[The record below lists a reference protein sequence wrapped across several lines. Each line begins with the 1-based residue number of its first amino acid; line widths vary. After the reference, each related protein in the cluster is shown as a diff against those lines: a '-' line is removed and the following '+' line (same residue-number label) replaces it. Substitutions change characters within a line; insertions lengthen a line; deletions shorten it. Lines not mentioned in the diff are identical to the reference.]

1 MEFKDYYKI
10 LGVDKNADAE
20 AIKKAYRKLAA
31 KYHPDKNPGN
41 KTAEDRFKGI
51 NEANEVLSDPE
62 KRKRYDQLG
71 EHWNDPGFQNGYP
84 GGPGGREREGAAGG
98 RRRSQTFTQEDL
110 GDIFGGGGSFSDF
123 FETYFGGAGMG
134 GGRGPGAGRQGGAW
148 TAPQAGTD
156 YQADVEI
163 TLEEA
168 YTGAKKVFEI
178 NGKKLRLAFKPGIAD
193 GRVIRMEGKGG
204 PGANGGPDGDLHLR
218 MHVLPH
224 PFFERRG
231 DDLHLMLDLE
241 VQDAVIGKS
250 EEIRTLGGSVKLRIP
265 AETDNG
271 KVFRLKGQGMP
282 VYGNPEEHGDL
293 FVTVR
298 LRLPK
303 MLKPD
308 EIESFRKMAE
318 SRR

>member
-10 LGVDKNADAE
+10 LGVEKDADAE

-41 KTAEDRFKGI
+41 KSAEDRFKGI

-71 EHWNDPGFQNGYP
+71 AHWNDPGFQNGYP
-84 GGPGGREREGAAGG
+84 GGPGGQREGAAGG

-123 FETYFGGAGMG
+123 FETYFGSAGMG

-148 TAPQAGTD
+148 TAPQPGTD

-178 NGKKLRLAFKPGIAD
+178 NGKKLKLAFKPGIAD

-204 PGANGGPDGDLHLR
+204 PGSNGGPDGDFHLR
-218 MHVLPH
+218 IHVLSH
-224 PFFERRG
+224 PLLERRG

-241 VQDAVIGKS
+241 VEDAVVGKS

-265 AETDNG
+265 PETDNG

-282 VYGNPEEHGDL
+282 VYGKSDEHGDL

-303 MLKPD
+303 NLKPD
-308 EIESFRKMAE
+308 EIEFFRKMAE
-318 SRR
+318 GRR

>member
-20 AIKKAYRKLAA
+20 AVKKAYRKLAA

-41 KTAEDRFKGI
+41 KAAEDRFKEL
-51 NEANEVLSDPE
+51 NEANEVLSDAE

-71 EHWNDPGFQNGYP
+71 AHWNDPGFQ
-84 GGPGGREREGAAGG
+84 GGFGGREAAGAGGG
-98 RRRSQTFTQEDL
+98 RRRSRTFTQEDL
-110 GDIFGGGGSFSDF
+110 GGMFGGGGSFSDF
-123 FETYFGGAGMG
+123 FETFFGGAGMG
-134 GGRGPGAGRQGGAW
+134 GGMGPGGGRQGGAW
-148 TAPQAGTD
+148 TAPQPGND

-168 YTGAKKVFEI
+168 YSGAKKIFEI

-218 MHVLPH
+218 IHVLPH
-224 PFFERRG
+224 PLFERRG
-231 DDLHLMLDLE
+231 DDLYLMLDLE
-241 VQDAVIGKS
+241 TQDAVIGKS
-250 EEIRTLGGSVKLRIP
+250 EEIRTLSGSVKLRIP
-265 AETDNG
+265 PETDNG

-282 VYGNPEEHGDL
+282 VYGRADEHGDL

-303 MLKPD
+303 HLKPA
-308 EIESFRKMAE
+308 EIEFFHKMAE
-318 SRR
+318 SRH

>member
-10 LGVDKNADAE
+10 LGVDKNADAD
-20 AIKKAYRKLAA
+20 AVKKAYRKLAA

-41 KTAEDRFKGI
+41 KAAEDRFKEL
-51 NEANEVLSDPE
+51 NEANEVLSDAE
-62 KRKRYDQLG
+62 KRKRDDQLG
-71 EHWNDPGFQNGYP
+71 AHWNDPGF
-84 GGPGGREREGAAGG
+84 GGREAAGTGGG
-98 RRRSQTFTQEDL
+98 RRRTRTFTQEDL
-110 GDIFGGGGSFSDF
+110 GGMFEGGGSFSDF
-123 FETYFGGAGMG
+123 FETFFGGAGMG
-134 GGRGPGAGRQGGAW
+134 GGTGPGGGRQGGAW
-148 TAPQAGTD
+148 TPPQPGTD

-168 YTGAKKVFEI
+168 YSGAKKIFEI

-204 PGANGGPDGDLHLR
+204 PGSNGGPDGDFHLR
-218 MHVLPH
+218 IHVVPH
-224 PFFERRG
+224 PLFERRG
-231 DDLHLMLDLE
+231 DDLYLMLDLE
-241 VQDAVIGKS
+241 AQDAVIGKT

-265 AETDNG
+265 PETDNG

-282 VYGNPEEHGDL
+282 VYGRADEHGDL

-298 LRLPK
+298 IRLPK
-303 MLKPD
+303 NLKPA
-308 EIESFRKMAE
+308 EIEFFEKMAE